1 MQKPNF
7 VVLIQPNH
15 KSKEYSYELALFSL
29 ALCVTSL
36 PLWIGCS
43 GSSDNPVDTQ
53 SELTGQ
59 VINTSQI
66 GVRNATVAL
75 VKQGESSPTFTT
87 TTNDTGG
94 YVIRNIPSG
103 AYALR
108 LSAAGYTARV

>member
-1 MQKPNF
+1 MNYRYFLSLF
-7 VVLIQPNH
+7 VL
-15 KSKEYSYELALFSL
+15 LF
-29 ALCVTSL
+29 L

-94 YVIRNIPSG
+94 YVIRNIP
-103 AYALR
+103 
-108 LSAAGYTARV
+108 